1 MTGNNQK
8 VLLSRMYCHALEIV
22 SNMVLPVLR
31 RSRRTTAAVVVVVVV
46 AAAAAVVVVALDVMA
61 LTLLNDYNYCSCS

>member
-8 VLLSRMYCHALEIV
+8 VLLSRMFCHALEIV

-31 RSRRTTAAVVVVVVV
+31 RSRRTTAAVVVVVV

-61 LTLLNDYNYCSCS
+61 LTLLNDYKYCSCS

>member
-1 MTGNNQK
+1 
-8 VLLSRMYCHALEIV
+8 MYCHALEIV

-31 RSRRTTAAVVVVVVV
+31 RSRRTTAAVVVVVV

-61 LTLLNDYNYCSCS
+61 LTLLNDYKYCSCS

>member
-31 RSRRTTAAVVVVVVV
+31 RSRRTTAAVVVVVV

-61 LTLLNDYNYCSCS
+61 LTLLNDYKYCSCS